1 MAASLPVES
10 SIWWSLVLIIAA
22 CRLYVYYHLTLENTH
37 ADYATS
43 ISRGI
48 ARNGKYQADDVA
60 IAVALCF
67 YTAFIVTI
75 NLVARSDSN
84 LLPPGFDVSSLTE
97 SDRQDRIYGSKL
109 ILLLEN
115 CQNATIWLT
124 KVAILV
130 LYLRL

>member
-1 MAASLPVES
+1 MVTGPDHSCLQIV
-10 SIWWSLVLIIAA
+10 
-22 CRLYVYYHLTLENTH
+22 RLLHSTLCTCTYFHLTH

>member
-1 MAASLPVES
+1 MVTGPDHSCLQIV
-10 SIWWSLVLIIAA
+10 
-22 CRLYVYYHLTLENTH
+22 RLLHRTLCTSYFHLTH
-37 ADYATS
+37 ADHATS